1 MTSQV
6 DPNTIF
12 LKQVN
17 LLAAW
22 NIKKKKKS
30 IIIQNVGV
38 HYYTDEWVVIFLIEY
53 VLLLNKYSG
62 GYVQTNFGVI
72 KFVRESTPT

>member
-22 NIKKKKKS
+22 NIKKKS
-30 IIIQNVGV
+30 ITIQNVGF

-62 GYVQTNFGVI
+62 GYVQTNFEVI
-72 KFVRESTPT
+72 NFVRKSPPV

>member
-12 LKQVN
+12 LKQVK

-22 NIKKKKKS
+22 NIKKKKS

-62 GYVQTNFGVI
+62 SYVQTNFGVI
-72 KFVRESTPT
+72 KFVRESTPV